1 MNTDAGSN
9 ENTLARRGYDEP
21 DMAEWT
27 AKILIGVHTL
37 RQMVAQTRLRDER
50 LLLTRATAPPA
61 RGVFFDPVPTAR
73 PESGTTERRPAE
85 MNPDCAEAARA
96 VSNL

>member
-1 MNTDAGSN
+1 MTTDAGSN

-50 LLLTRATAPPA
+50 LLLTQATAPPA
-61 RGVFFDPVPTAR
+61 RGAQSQGDD
-73 PESGTTERRPAE
+73 S
-85 MNPDCAEAARA
+85 
-96 VSNL
+96 